1 MKLVQYELLQKLWQN
16 TRNVFVFENM
26 KKDDAS
32 GIGTVLFKSSGS
44 SDLMLIG
51 SINSPKK
58 NVETKQ
64 KSNHLSKLG
73 IRFGEN
79 IFQSLFLISYLHL
92 HPEIQILRQNPFFE
106 IWVLDNL
113 QVTRCFLQRNY
124 AIIVDRTV
132 WHPQIPKK

>member
-58 NVETKQ
+58 NEETRQ
-64 KSNHLSKLG
+64 KSNHCSKLG
-73 IRFGEN
+73 IRFGN
-79 IFQSLFLISYLHL
+79 NTFQSLFLISYLHL
-92 HPEIQILRQNPFFE
+92 HPEIQILRQNLFSE

-113 QVTRCFLQRNY
+113 QVTRCFLQRLQL
-124 AIIVDRTV
+124 IVLQR
-132 WHPQIPKK
+132 PQIKKN